1 MRLLLWDIDGTLLY
15 SGGVAGEAM
24 RAAMSR
30 IYGRPSS
37 NDRREYA
44 GKTDQQIIIETFP
57 EHAADDLVARLDDFA
72 AAYMQELTLRRAEM
86 AQRGRVLAGVPQALQ
101 YFAHHPDTQQ
111 SVLTGNMQ
119 AVAAL
124 KLQLTNLYDLID
136 MRVGAYGSDHRH
148 RVELPGFALRRAQT
162 VLGQSLHGSDLVII
176 GDTPNDIAC
185 GKAHGAR
192 TVAVATGPFSVA
204 DLAAHHPDA
213 VLADLADLDAVTR
226 AILA

>member
-1 MRLLLWDIDGTLLY
+1 MRLILWDIDGTLLY

-24 RAAMSR
+24 RAAMSHV
-30 IYGRPSS
+30 YGRPNS

-44 GKTDQQIIIETFP
+44 GKTDQQIIRETFP
-57 EHAADDLVARLDDFA
+57 ERDPADITALLFA
-72 AAYMQELTLRRAEM
+72 DAYMQELTARRAEM
-86 AQRGRVLAGVPQALQ
+86 AARGRVLPGVPAALQ
-101 YFAHHPDTQQ
+101 YFQHAPDFHQ

-119 AVAAL
+119 AVAEL
-124 KLQLTNLYDLID
+124 KLTLTDLRDFID
-136 MRVGAYGSDHRH
+136 MRTGAYGSDHH
-148 RVELPGFALRRAQT
+148 QRVELPRYALARAHQYLT
-162 VLGQSLHGSDLVII
+162 PAMSGQDLVIV

-213 VLADLADLDAVTR
+213 VLADLSDLAATVQ
-226 AILA
+226 AIVG

>member
-1 MRLLLWDIDGTLLY
+1 MRLILWDIDGTLLY

-24 RAAMSR
+24 RAAMSHV
-30 IYGRPSS
+30 YGRPNS

-44 GKTDQQIIIETFP
+44 GKTDQQIIRETFP
-57 EHAADDLVARLDDFA
+57 ERDPADITALLPTFA
-72 AAYMQELTLRRAEM
+72 DAYMQELTA
-86 AQRGRVLAGVPQALQ
+86 RGRVLPGVPAALQ
-101 YFAHHPDTQQ
+101 YFQHAPDFHQ

-119 AVAAL
+119 AVAEL
-124 KLQLTNLYDLID
+124 KLTLTDLRDFID
-136 MRVGAYGSDHRH
+136 MRTGAYGSDHH
-148 RVELPGFALRRAQT
+148 QRVELPRYALARAHQYLT
-162 VLGQSLHGSDLVII
+162 PAMSGQDLVIV

-213 VLADLADLDAVTR
+213 VLADLSDLAATVQ
-226 AILA
+226 AIVG